1 MAQQG
6 PPPGRSSGRPGS
18 RDRGSERSRQEW
30 LRRSER
36 PEAVNWRQLEEAFR
50 QDTDPDLPPWAGPN
64 PYQRRAAGTASR
76 PGPSRP
82 QDPRTEADHAGQEG
96 QPGSGY
102 RGRRRGADADAGL
115 HDGQDAYPAGLDD
128 YPEDPYPGQPADA
141 GSGPVPRRIGRR
153 GRAAAAR
160 LRKSRRRVVRWCVG
174 AIAAC
179 VVAAVVVAL
188 VTHHAPVK
196 AAYVTSLQAGE
207 YKAAPDACSSV
218 SAATLGQYLPGPGLA
233 KSVEQSGSAESQC
246 SFTVDHKPDFLV
258 LQVTSQQYQPL
269 AAASGDGSAS
279 DNAQDNLALAQQALV
294 HPVKHSPLTAAQISP
309 LTKLGQKAVVAVQSE
324 HVSGIS
330 TELVTVLLRER
341 NVLITVSL
349 SGQESGHGFGPAPVQ
364 TLEAGATA
372 AAKEVLAKLSSMP
385 KA

>member
-1 MAQQG
+1 
-6 PPPGRSSGRPGS
+6 
-18 RDRGSERSRQEW
+18 
-30 LRRSER
+30 
-36 PEAVNWRQLEEAFR
+36 VNWRQLEEAFK

-64 PYQRRAAGTASR
+64 PYQRKAAGSAPR

-82 QDPRTEADHAGQEG
+82 QDPYRTDADDAGQDES

-102 RGRRRGADADAGL
+102 RGRRRGADADAAL
-115 HDGQDAYPAGLDD
+115 PEGQAGYPAGPDD
-128 YPEDPYPGQPADA
+128 YPEDPYAGRPADA
-141 GSGPVPRRIGRR
+141 GSGPVPRRMGRR

-160 LRKSRRRVVRWCVG
+160 LRKSRRRVVRWCVA

-179 VVAAVVVAL
+179 VIAAVIVAL
-188 VTHHAPVK
+188 VTHHTPVK
-196 AAYVTSLQAGE
+196 APYVTSLQTGE

-279 DNAQDNLALAQQALV
+279 DNAQDNFAEAQQALA

-309 LTKLGQKAVVAVQSE
+309 LAKLGQKAVVAVQTE
-324 HVSGIS
+324 HVSGI
-330 TELVTVLLRER
+330 TTDLVTVLLRER
-341 NVLITVSL
+341 NVLVTVSL

-364 TLEAGATA
+364 TLEAGATSA
-372 AAKEVLAKLSSMP
+372 AREVLAKLSAMP
-385 KA
+385 TA